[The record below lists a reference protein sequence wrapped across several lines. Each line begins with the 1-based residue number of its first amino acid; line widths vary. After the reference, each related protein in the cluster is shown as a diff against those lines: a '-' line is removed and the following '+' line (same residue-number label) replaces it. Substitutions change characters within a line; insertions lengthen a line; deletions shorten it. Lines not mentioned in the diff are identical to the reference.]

1 MTKLG
6 KYELLEELG
15 RGGCGT
21 VYRARET
28 VLDVERAVKVLHPAL
43 ISDPEFIER
52 FRREARFAARIEHP
66 HIVPVYEL
74 DEVEGAYFLVMK
86 YMPGSSLK
94 ELIAGQGWTGESG
107 HHPVPAWTVAAE
119 RTAEIMQLRRPF
131 YPFEGFTIRSCRL
144 VFQAGLINP
153 HTEKFAIKSQ
163 G

>member
-15 RGGCGT
+15 RGGYGT

-52 FRREARFAARIEHP
+52 FRREAKFAARIEHP

-74 DEVEGAYFLVMK
+74 GEYEGSYFLVMK
-86 YMPGSSLK
+86 YMPGGSLK
-94 ELIAGQGWTGESG
+94 ELITSEG
-107 HHPVPAWTVAAE
+107 
-119 RTAEIMQLRRPF
+119 RL
-131 YPFEGFTIRSCRL
+131 PFER
-144 VFQAGLINP
+144 A
-153 HTEKFAIKSQ
+153 
-163 G
+163 